1 MAFIGNKEIEKHSN
15 ISATQVEVKVKDG
28 EPFVIHKDIYD
39 GIVTDE
45 LGEGTITDNVNNY
58 FARKFLAELAHYDLD
73 FYFSKQIGMKLEI
86 LAHNLREQ
94 KIAEK
99 FDAVT
104 SDSIKLS
111 KILDE

>member
-1 MAFIGNKEIEKHSN
+1 MAFIGNKEIESQSN
-15 ISATQVEVKVKDG
+15 ISATQVDVKMKDG
-28 EPFVIHKDIYD
+28 CPFTMHKDIFD
-39 GIVTDE
+39 GIVTE
-45 LGEGTITDNVNNY
+45 EIGEGSITDNVNNY

-73 FYFSKQIGMKLEI
+73 FYFAKQIGMKLEI

-104 SDSIKLS
+104 SDSIKIS
-111 KILDE
+111 RILDE